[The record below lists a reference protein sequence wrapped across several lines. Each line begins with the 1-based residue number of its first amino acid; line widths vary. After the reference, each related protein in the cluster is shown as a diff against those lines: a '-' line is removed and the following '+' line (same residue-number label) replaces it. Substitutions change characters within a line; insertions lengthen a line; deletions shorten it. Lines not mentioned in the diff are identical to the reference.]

1 MTEATPLT
9 FMLAQLA
16 IAEREILKAGDPAP
30 TGCWLGSY
38 RNSKGIKYSRVH
50 FGDAAPGEP
59 KTQGL
64 GIFNG
69 PLHREWVAGIARRNR
84 LQEIERRRATLRQW
98 IKKPI
103 AWEKVAAID
112 VLAES
117 A

>member
-1 MTEATPLT
+1 MFA
-9 FMLAQLA
+9 LAQLA

-30 TGCWLGSY
+30 AGCWLGSY
-38 RNSKGIKYSRVH
+38 RNSKGIKYARVH
-50 FGDAAPGEP
+50 FGDVAPGEP

-69 PLHREWVAGIARRNR
+69 PLHREWAAGIERRNR

-98 IKKPI
+98 IDAPI